1 MAAGTYIP
9 PALPAPDARFLS
21 EMAQPLRV
29 DSIRCSAAA
38 RSVSPPPALLPPL
51 AKCPR
56 TEGMEAQDG
65 Y

>member
-1 MAAGTYIP
+1 MATGTNMP
-9 PALPAPDARFLS
+9 PALPASDARFLS
-21 EMAQPLRV
+21 EMAQQLRV

-38 RSVSPPPALLPPL
+38 RSASPPPALLPPL
-51 AKCPR
+51 AKCSK